1 MKEISYFRQYL
12 CVVCYSHR
20 PRPTLL
26 YSQGNKAAR
35 PESNN
40 GDITMQIQTSH
51 SQTEIPPAL
60 LTLAMIRRYYLPIAS
75 RTLFRLISSGR
86 FPKADIGIGGKL
98 RLWKRETVEAW
109 IASNAVRAGVE

>member
-1 MKEISYFRQYL
+1 
-12 CVVCYSHR
+12 
-20 PRPTLL
+20 
-26 YSQGNKAAR
+26 
-35 PESNN
+35 
-40 GDITMQIQTSH
+40 MQIQTSH